1 MKFGIMLMNYKVFVF
16 IVFFSALVMKVKA
29 NDSIYVVLKVVDE
42 YDSKES
48 YSSYWIIPTQ
58 DIKNNHYEIVPLFI
72 DTLNYNIVDY
82 PQDSIPFLRDNFT
95 VNEDYKHFLDAFL
108 NNLTLC
114 EYKIQEIKKKWFINY
129 HHFDSYIGNTNKRTI
144 YMSVVQGYFKRK
156 HILFSSLY
164 DKFLQ
169 NTIFY
174 IPISCSKVKCEI
186 EGDNVLRIIELSDF
200 LYINPYKLIPKE
212 IINYR
217 ILPII
222 PN

>member
-1 MKFGIMLMNYKVFVF
+1 MLMKDKAFMF
-16 IVFFSALVMKVKA
+16 IVFLFSALVMNAKG
-29 NDSIYVVLKVVDE
+29 NDSIYVVLKIVDE
-42 YDSKES
+42 YHSKEC
-48 YSSYWIIPTQ
+48 YTSYWIINL
-58 DIKNNHYEIVPLFI
+58 DDVKNNHYDIDPLFI

-82 PQDSIPFLRDNFT
+82 PQDSIPFLRDNAI
-95 VNEDYKHFLDAFL
+95 VNKDYKQFLDNFL
-108 NNLTLC
+108 KSLNK
-114 EYKIQEIKKKWFINY
+114 YGDKIQEIKKKWFINY